1 VRGVLS
7 LGRHAAHGIARR
19 TGSPTPAR
27 RRKKIDEGRTM
38 KTKLAWVFLIALAAA
53 SAVRAASPTIV
64 FPDLD
69 LEARDGGGIRL
80 SQLRGNVVLLNF
92 WATWCGPCRAEL
104 PLLQDLYNRYSDRN
118 FTVLAISVDSDRD
131 RVGPFLKNNNLS
143 LPIYYASPG
152 DAAAMTAE
160 GIPTSF
166 IVTPEG
172 NLEKAYVGFSP
183 NIEKEWMERID
194 KYARKKRGSK

>member
-1 VRGVLS
+1 MKGKPSARALGALAGLVLAFAP
-7 LGRHAAHGIARR
+7 LARAA
-19 TGSPTPAR
+19 TPAA
-27 RRKKIDEGRTM
+27 KPI
-38 KTKLAWVFLIALAAA
+38 
-53 SAVRAASPTIV
+53 P

-80 SQLRGNVVLLNF
+80 SQLRGNVVLVNF

-118 FTVLAISVDSDRD
+118 FTVLAVNVDSDRD
-131 RVGPFLKNNNLS
+131 RVAPFLKAHNLS
-143 LPIYYASPG
+143 LPIYYVSPG
-152 DAAAMTAE
+152 DAAVMTSQ

-166 IVTPEG
+166 IVSPDG
-172 NLEKAYVGFSP
+172 LLEKAYVGYSP
-183 NIEKEWMERID
+183 NIEKEWMERVD

>member
-1 VRGVLS
+1 
-7 LGRHAAHGIARR
+7 
-19 TGSPTPAR
+19 
-27 RRKKIDEGRTM
+27 M
-38 KTKLAWVFLIALAAA
+38 KTKLAWALLLALAAA
-53 SAVRAASPTIV
+53 PAIRAAPPV
-64 FPDLD
+64 AFPDID
-69 LEARDGGGIRL
+69 LEGRDGGGIRL

-118 FTVLAISVDSDRD
+118 FTVLAINVDENRD
-131 RVGPFLKNNNLS
+131 RVAPFLKNNNLS
-143 LPIYYASPG
+143 LPIYYVSPG
-152 DAAAMTAE
+152 DAAAMTSQ

-166 IVTPEG
+166 IVAPDG

-194 KYARKKRGSK
+194 KYARKKRGTK